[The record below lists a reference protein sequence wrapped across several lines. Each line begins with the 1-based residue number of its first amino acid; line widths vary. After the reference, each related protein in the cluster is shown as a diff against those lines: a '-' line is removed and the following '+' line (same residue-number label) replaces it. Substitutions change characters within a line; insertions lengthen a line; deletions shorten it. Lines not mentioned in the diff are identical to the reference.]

1 MGLMIP
7 PHMSTCN
14 QGGDH
19 FVDQTNIYGLASDI
33 INFLESHK
41 LNDKQLNQLKCRAT

>member
-7 PHMSTCN
+7 PSHVNN